1 MLRQDLLTWALSMTF
16 DVILQAVLL
25 GLLQGGVYA
34 LVACGLTLIYGV
46 MKIVN
51 FAHAEF
57 LTLGMYLSMAAFQM
71 GASPYVAALPIFGV
85 VAVRGAG
92 IQRVLI
98 RPALQHPQ
106 INQMLITIG
115 LSTMMIGAMQLIW
128 GPNNQ
133 VLKLDWSGEA
143 LELGGVR
150 LTYVRLIS
158 FAAAAAIA
166 AMAWWFLKH
175 TRTGMAMRAASQNPQ
190 SARLMGIEVMRVNMI
205 TFGVGT
211 GLAAMAGVLIAPAFF
226 ANPTFGTD
234 YFILPAF
241 VIVVL
246 GTMGNFAGALIGGL
260 IIGVAEGLGGLVFGP
275 ALRQLVSLLL
285 FVVVLLFLPRGLF
298 KGKVS

>member
-1 MLRQDLLTWALSMTF
+1 MSLEVLFQAL
-16 DVILQAVLL
+16 LL

-46 MKIVN
+46 MKVVN

-57 LTLGMYLSMAAFQM
+57 LTLGMYLAITAFNL
-71 GASPYVAALPIFGV
+71 GASPYVMAVFIFAL
-85 VAVRGAG
+85 VAVLGGLLQA
-92 IQRVLI
+92 VLI
-98 RPALQHPQ
+98 RPALAHPQ

-115 LSTMMIGAMQLIW
+115 LSTMMIGAMQWIW

-133 VLKLDWSGEA
+133 VLKLEWSGQA
-143 LELGGVR
+143 LQLGDIR
-150 LTYVRLIS
+150 LTYVRLIA
-158 FAAAAAIA
+158 FGMAAAIA
-166 AMAWWFLKH
+166 ALAWWFLKH
-175 TRTGMAMRAASQNPQ
+175 TRTGMAMRAASQHPQ
-190 SARLMGIEVMRVNMI
+190 AARLMGIDVAKVNLI

-211 GLAAMAGVLIAPAFF
+211 GLAALAGALIAPAFF

-260 IIGVAEGLGGLVFGP
+260 IIGVAEGLGGLLFGP

-285 FVVVLLFLPRGLF
+285 FVVVLLFMPKGLF
-298 KGKVS
+298 RGRVT

>member
-1 MLRQDLLTWALSMTF
+1 MTAEVLLQS
-16 DVILQAVLL
+16 ILL

-57 LTLGMYLSMAAFQM
+57 LTLGMYLAIAAFQL
-71 GASPYVAALPIFGV
+71 GASPYVVALLIFAL
-85 VAVRGAG
+85 VAVLGAVL
-92 IQRVLI
+92 QALLI
-98 RPALQHPQ
+98 RPALAHPQ

-115 LSTMMIGAMQLIW
+115 LSTMMIGAMQWIW

-133 VLKLDWSGEA
+133 VLKLEWSGAA
-143 LELGGVR
+143 LDVGGIR
-150 LTYVRLIS
+150 LTYVRMIS
-158 FAAAAAIA
+158 FAAAIAIA
-166 AMAWWFLKH
+166 GVAWWFLKH
-175 TRTGMAMRAASQNPQ
+175 TRVGMAMRAASQNPQ
-190 SARLMGIEVMRVNMI
+190 AARLMGINVSRINLL

-211 GLAAMAGVLIAPAFF
+211 GLAGLAGVLIAPAFF

-260 IIGVAEGLGGLVFGP
+260 IIGVAEGLGGLIFGP

-285 FVVVLLFLPRGLF
+285 FVVVLLFLPKGLF
-298 KGKVS
+298 KGRVT

>member
-1 MLRQDLLTWALSMTF
+1 MT
-16 DVILQAVLL
+16 VEVVLQAILL

-46 MKIVN
+46 MKVVN

-57 LTLGMYLSMAAFQM
+57 LTLGMYLAIAAFEM
-71 GASPYVAALPIFGV
+71 GASPYVMALFIFGF
-85 VAVRGAG
+85 VALLGAG
-92 IQRVLI
+92 CQVILI
-98 RPALQHPQ
+98 RPALAHPQ

-133 VLKLDWSGEA
+133 VLKLAWSGSS

-158 FAAAAAIA
+158 FGAAASIA
-166 AMAWWFLKH
+166 AVAWWFLKH

-190 SARLMGIEVMRVNMI
+190 AARLMGIEVGRVNMI
-205 TFGVGT
+205 TFGVGA
-211 GLAAMAGVLIAPAFF
+211 GLAALAGVLIAPAFF

>member
-1 MLRQDLLTWALSMTF
+1 MSPE
-16 DVILQAVLL
+16 VILQSVLL

-57 LTLGMYLSMAAFQM
+57 LTLGMYLAMAAFQM
-71 GASPYVAALPIFGV
+71 GASPYLVAVLIFAV
-85 VAVRGAG
+85 VALLGAG
-92 IQRVLI
+92 LQTVLI
-98 RPALQHPQ
+98 RPALAHPQ

-115 LSTMMIGAMQLIW
+115 LSTMLIGTLQLVW

-150 LTYVRLIS
+150 LTYVRLIA

-166 AMAWWFLKH
+166 GVAWWFLKH

-190 SARLMGIEVMRVNMI
+190 AARLMGIEVQRINMI

-211 GLAAMAGVLIAPAFF
+211 GLAALAGVLIAPAFF

-246 GTMGNFAGALIGGL
+246 GTMGNFAGALIGAL
-260 IIGVAEGLGGLVFGP
+260 VIGVAEGLGGLIFGP

-298 KGKVS
+298 RGRVS

>member
-1 MLRQDLLTWALSMTF
+1 MSAEVLLQS
-16 DVILQAVLL
+16 VLL

-46 MKIVN
+46 MKVVN

-57 LTLGMYLSMAAFQM
+57 LTLGMYLAITAFQL
-71 GASPYVAALPIFGV
+71 GASPYVVALLIFAL
-85 VAVRGAG
+85 VAVLGAVL
-92 IQRVLI
+92 QAMLI
-98 RPALQHPQ
+98 RPALAHPQ

-115 LSTMMIGAMQLIW
+115 LSTMMIGAMQWIW

-133 VLKLDWSGEA
+133 VLKLEWSGAAIEVS
-143 LELGGVR
+143 GIR

-158 FAAAAAIA
+158 FTAAVAIA
-166 AMAWWFLKH
+166 ALAWWFLKH
-175 TRTGMAMRAASQNPQ
+175 TRVGMAMRAASQHPQ
-190 SARLMGIEVMRVNMI
+190 AARLMGIDVARINLI

-211 GLAAMAGVLIAPAFF
+211 GLAGLAGVLIAPAFF

-260 IIGVAEGLGGLVFGP
+260 VIGVAEGLGGLIFGP

-285 FVVVLLFLPRGLF
+285 FVVVLLVLPKGLF
-298 KGKVS
+298 KGRVT

>member
-1 MLRQDLLTWALSMTF
+1 MSIELLFQSA
-16 DVILQAVLL
+16 LL

-46 MKIVN
+46 MKVVN

-57 LTLGMYLSMAAFQM
+57 LTLGMYLAIAAFQL
-71 GASPYVAALPIFGV
+71 GASPYVVALPIFAV
-85 VAVRGAG
+85 VALLGAALQG
-92 IQRVLI
+92 LLI
-98 RPALQHPQ
+98 RPALKHPQ

-115 LSTMMIGAMQLIW
+115 LSTMMIGTMQWMW

-133 VLKLDWSGEA
+133 VLKLEWSSAA
-143 LELGGVR
+143 LQLGDIR

-158 FAAAAAIA
+158 FAAAALIA
-166 AMAWWFLKH
+166 GLAWWFLKH
-175 TRTGMAMRAASQNPQ
+175 TRIGMAMRAASQNPQ
-190 SARLMGIEVMRVNMI
+190 AARLMGIDVARVNLI

-211 GLAAMAGVLIAPAFF
+211 GLAALAGTLIAPAFF

-260 IIGVAEGLGGLVFGP
+260 VIGVAEGLGGLLFGP

-285 FVVVLLFLPRGLF
+285 FVVVLLFLPKGLF
-298 KGKVS
+298 KGRVT

>member
-1 MLRQDLLTWALSMTF
+1 MSLEVLLQS
-16 DVILQAVLL
+16 VLL

-57 LTLGMYLSMAAFQM
+57 LTLGMYLAITAFQL
-71 GASPYVAALPIFGV
+71 GASPYVVALLIFAL
-85 VAVRGAG
+85 VAVLGA
-92 IQRVLI
+92 VLQAMFI
-98 RPALQHPQ
+98 RPALAHPQ

-115 LSTMMIGAMQLIW
+115 LSTMMIGAMQWIW

-133 VLKLDWSGEA
+133 VLKLEWSGAA
-143 LELGGVR
+143 LDLGGIR

-158 FAAAAAIA
+158 FAAAIAIA
-166 AMAWWFLKH
+166 AAAWWFLKH
-175 TRTGMAMRAASQNPQ
+175 TRLGLAMRAASQHPQ
-190 SARLMGIEVMRVNMI
+190 AARLMGIDVARINLI

-211 GLAAMAGVLIAPAFF
+211 GLAGLAGVLIAPAFF
-226 ANPTFGTD
+226 ANPSFGTD

-285 FVVVLLFLPRGLF
+285 FVVVLLFMPKGLF
-298 KGKVS
+298 KGRVT

>member
-1 MLRQDLLTWALSMTF
+1 MSAEVLLQSL
-16 DVILQAVLL
+16 LL

-57 LTLGMYLSMAAFQM
+57 LTLGMYLAIAAFEL
-71 GASPYVAALPIFGV
+71 GASPYAVAALVFAV
-85 VAVRGAG
+85 VALLGAAL
-92 IQRVLI
+92 QTVLI
-98 RPALQHPQ
+98 RPALAHPQ

-115 LSTMMIGAMQLIW
+115 LSTMMIGAMQLLW

-133 VLKLDWSGEA
+133 VLKLTWSGEA
-143 LELGGVR
+143 LEVAGVR
-150 LTYVRLIS
+150 LTYVRLIA
-158 FAAAAAIA
+158 FAAAALIA
-166 AMAWWFLKH
+166 GIAWWFLKY

-190 SARLMGIEVMRVNMI
+190 SARLMGIDVMRVNMI
-205 TFGVGT
+205 TFGVGA
-211 GLAAMAGVLIAPAFF
+211 GLAALAGVLIAPAFF

-260 IIGVAEGLGGLVFGP
+260 IIGVAEGLGGLIFGP

-298 KGKVS
+298 RGKVS

>member
-1 MLRQDLLTWALSMTF
+1 VSLE
-16 DVILQAVLL
+16 VIFQAILL
-25 GLLQGGVYA
+25 GLLQGGVYS

-57 LTLGMYLSMAAFQM
+57 LTLGMYLAITAFNL
-71 GASPYVAALPIFGV
+71 GLSPYM
-85 VAVRGAG
+85 VAVFIFAAVAVLGAG
-92 IQRVLI
+92 LQSMLI

-115 LSTMMIGAMQLIW
+115 MSTMMIGAMQLIW

-133 VLKLDWSGEA
+133 VLKLDWSSAAVEIGDI
-143 LELGGVR
+143 R

-158 FAAAAAIA
+158 FAIAAAMA
-166 AMAWWFLKH
+166 AAAWWFLKH

-190 SARLMGIEVMRVNMI
+190 SARLMGIDVTKVNMI

-211 GLAAMAGVLIAPAFF
+211 GLAALAGALIAPAFF

-260 IIGVAEGLGGLVFGP
+260 IIGVAEGLGGLIFGP

>member
-1 MLRQDLLTWALSMTF
+1 MTLDVLLQSL
-16 DVILQAVLL
+16 LL

-57 LTLGMYLSMAAFQM
+57 LTLGMYLAIAAFEL
-71 GASPYVAALPIFGV
+71 GASPYLVAAFV
-85 VAVRGAG
+85 FAAVAVLGASL
-92 IQRVLI
+92 QALLI
-98 RPALQHPQ
+98 RPALAHPQ

-115 LSTMMIGAMQLIW
+115 LSTMMIGAMQWVW

-133 VLKLDWSGEA
+133 VLKLEWSGQA
-143 LELGGVR
+143 LEVGGVR
-150 LTYVRLIS
+150 LTYVRLIA
-158 FAAAAAIA
+158 FGAAAAIA
-166 AMAWWFLKH
+166 AVAWWFLKH
-175 TRTGMAMRAASQNPQ
+175 NPQ
-190 SARLMGIEVMRVNMI
+190 SARLMGIDVARVNLI

-211 GLAAMAGVLIAPAFF
+211 GLAALAGVLIAPAFF

-260 IIGVAEGLGGLVFGP
+260 LIGVAEGLGGLLFGP

-298 KGKVS
+298 RGRVS

>member
-1 MLRQDLLTWALSMTF
+1 MNIE
-16 DVILQAVLL
+16 VILQAILL

-46 MKIVN
+46 MKVVN

-57 LTLGMYLSMAAFQM
+57 LTLGMYLAITAFQM
-71 GASPYVAALPIFGV
+71 GASPYVMAVFIFGM
-85 VAVRGAG
+85 VAILGAG
-92 IQRVLI
+92 FQVLLI
-98 RPALQHPQ
+98 RPALAHPQ

-133 VLKLDWSGEA
+133 VLKLAWSGESF
-143 LELGGVR
+143 ELGGVR

-158 FAAAAAIA
+158 FVAAALIA
-166 AMAWWFLKH
+166 AAAWWFLKH

-190 SARLMGIEVMRVNMI
+190 AARLMGIEVARVNMI
-205 TFGVGT
+205 TFGVGA
-211 GLAAMAGVLIAPAFF
+211 GLAALAGVLIAPAFF

-260 IIGVAEGLGGLVFGP
+260 IIGVAEGLGGLILGP

>member
-1 MLRQDLLTWALSMTF
+1 MSIELLFQSA
-16 DVILQAVLL
+16 LL

-46 MKIVN
+46 MKVVN

-57 LTLGMYLSMAAFQM
+57 LTLGMYLAIAAFQL
-71 GASPYVAALPIFGV
+71 GASPYVVALPIFAV
-85 VAVRGAG
+85 VALLGAALQG
-92 IQRVLI
+92 LLI
-98 RPALQHPQ
+98 RPALKHPQ

-115 LSTMMIGAMQLIW
+115 LSTMMIGTMQWIW

-133 VLKLDWSGEA
+133 VLKLEWSSAA
-143 LELGGVR
+143 LQLGDIR

-158 FAAAAAIA
+158 FAAAALIA
-166 AMAWWFLKH
+166 GLAWWFLKH
-175 TRTGMAMRAASQNPQ
+175 TRIGMAMRAASQNPQ
-190 SARLMGIEVMRVNMI
+190 AARLMGIDVARVNLI

-211 GLAAMAGVLIAPAFF
+211 GLAALAGTLIAPAFF

-260 IIGVAEGLGGLVFGP
+260 VIGVAEGLGGLLFGP

-285 FVVVLLFLPRGLF
+285 FVVVLLFLPKGLF
-298 KGKVS
+298 KGRVT

>member
-1 MLRQDLLTWALSMTF
+1 MTF
-16 DVILQAVLL
+16 EVILQAVLL

-57 LTLGMYLSMAAFQM
+57 LTLGMYLAMTAFQL
-71 GASPYVAALPIFGV
+71 GASPYMVALLIFGV
-85 VAVRGAG
+85 VAVLGAG
-92 IQRVLI
+92 IQSVLI

-133 VLKLDWSGEA
+133 VLKLEWSGEA

-150 LTYVRLIS
+150 LTYVRLIA
-158 FAAAAAIA
+158 FAAAALIA
-166 AMAWWFLKH
+166 ALAWWFLKH

>member
-1 MLRQDLLTWALSMTF
+1 MTIE
-16 DVILQAVLL
+16 VILQAVLL
-25 GLLQGGVYA
+25 GLLQGGIYA

-57 LTLGMYLSMAAFQM
+57 LTLGMYLAITAFQL
-71 GASPYVAALPIFGV
+71 GASPYMVALLIFGV
-85 VAVRGAG
+85 VAVLGAG
-92 IQRVLI
+92 IQSVLI

-158 FAAAAAIA
+158 FAAAALIA
-166 AMAWWFLKH
+166 ALAWWFLKH

>member
-1 MLRQDLLTWALSMTF
+1 MTL
-16 DVILQAVLL
+16 DVVIQAVLL

-57 LTLGMYLSMAAFQM
+57 LTLGMYLAMTAFQL
-71 GASPYVAALPIFGV
+71 GASPYA
-85 VAVRGAG
+85 VAVLIFALVAMLGAG
-92 IQRVLI
+92 LQSLLI
-98 RPALQHPQ
+98 RPALAHPQ

-115 LSTMMIGAMQLIW
+115 LSTMMIGTMQLVW

-133 VLKLDWSGEA
+133 VLQLSWSSEA
-143 LELGGVR
+143 LEIWGVR

-158 FAAAAAIA
+158 FVAAAAMA
-166 AMAWWFLKH
+166 AAAWWFLKH

-190 SARLMGIEVMRVNMI
+190 AARLMGIDVMKVNMI

-211 GLAAMAGVLIAPAFF
+211 GMAALAGALIAPAFF

-260 IIGVAEGLGGLVFGP
+260 IIGVAEGLGGLLLGP

-285 FVVVLLFLPRGLF
+285 FVVVLLFLPKGLF
-298 KGKVS
+298 RGKVS

>member
-1 MLRQDLLTWALSMTF
+1 MTLDVLLQSL
-16 DVILQAVLL
+16 LL

-57 LTLGMYLSMAAFQM
+57 LTLGMYLAIAAFEL
-71 GASPYVAALPIFGV
+71 GASPYLVAAFV
-85 VAVRGAG
+85 FAAVAVLGASL
-92 IQRVLI
+92 QALLI
-98 RPALQHPQ
+98 RPALAHPQ

-115 LSTMMIGAMQLIW
+115 LSTMMIGAMQWVW

-133 VLKLDWSGEA
+133 VLKLEWSGQA

-150 LTYVRLIS
+150 LTYVRLIA
-158 FAAAAAIA
+158 FGAAAAIA
-166 AMAWWFLKH
+166 GVAWWFLKH

-190 SARLMGIEVMRVNMI
+190 SARLMGIDVARVNLI

-211 GLAAMAGVLIAPAFF
+211 GLAALAGVLIAPAFF

-260 IIGVAEGLGGLVFGP
+260 LIGVAEGLGGLLFGP

-298 KGKVS
+298 RGRVS

>member
-1 MLRQDLLTWALSMTF
+1 
-16 DVILQAVLL
+16 
-25 GLLQGGVYA
+25 
-34 LVACGLTLIYGV
+34 
-46 MKIVN
+46 
-51 FAHAEF
+51 
-57 LTLGMYLSMAAFQM
+57 MYLAMAAFHM
-71 GASPYVAALPIFGV
+71 GASPYLAALPIFGA
-85 VAVRGAG
+85 VAVMGAG

-133 VLKLDWSGEA
+133 VLKLAWSSESI
-143 LELGGVR
+143 ELGGVR

-166 AMAWWFLKH
+166 AMAWWFLKN

-211 GLAAMAGVLIAPAFF
+211 GLAALAGVLIAPAFF